1 MSNNKNRIIFD
12 SNRTFSDTLTT
23 NQSVKSKGVIPMP
36 VEVDQKLY
44 QDAVIEAAQNHITV
58 DEQIELWARV
68 GRTALANPDIPAEA
82 IESILKASKQPT
94 EPFVLGR

>member
-1 MSNNKNRIIFD
+1 
-12 SNRTFSDTLTT
+12 
-23 NQSVKSKGVIPMP
+23 MP

-82 IESILKASKQPT
+82 IESILKASKQQT